1 MGTGGVGDGR
11 QRGAVAYGDSACGDP
26 GERGWLWRGCS
37 GVGVL
42 WVRVES
48 GMAGREEWSPTVIAH
63 AVALVGEAG
72 CSGGAVE
79 WSLG

>member
-1 MGTGGVGDGR
+1 M
-11 QRGAVAYGDSACGDP
+11 
-26 GERGWLWRGCS
+26 
-37 GVGVL
+37 GVL
-42 WVRVES
+42 CVRVEL
-48 GMAGREEWSPTVIAH
+48 GMAGREEWSPMVIAH

>member
-1 MGTGGVGDGR
+1 MGH
-11 QRGAVAYGDSACGDP
+11 P
-26 GERGWLWRGCS
+26 PWRGGGWGSDWS

-48 GMAGREEWSPTVIAH
+48 GMAVREEWSPTVIAH